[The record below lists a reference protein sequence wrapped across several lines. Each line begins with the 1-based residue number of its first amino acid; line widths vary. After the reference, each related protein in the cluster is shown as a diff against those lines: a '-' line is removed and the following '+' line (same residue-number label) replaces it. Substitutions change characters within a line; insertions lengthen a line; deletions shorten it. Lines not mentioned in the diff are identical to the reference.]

1 MLLQHL
7 LEIPARMAGGMLRY
21 LLRRARH
28 HNLAALIA
36 AFGAQV
42 DHPVAASDHIEV
54 VLDHQ
59 EIPEWAW
66 SLRSRKSQKPDSK
79 PLHS

>member
-7 LEIPARMAGGMLRY
+7 LEVPARMAGGMLRH

-28 HNLAALIA
+28 HDLATLITS
-36 AFGAQV
+36 FWSQV
-42 DHPVAASDHIEV
+42 DHPVAAADHIEV

-59 EIPEWAW
+59 DRIALNMP
-66 SLRSRKSQKPDSK
+66 R
-79 PLHS
+79 